1 LQEEAVVLAQHILVP
16 VDFSA
21 PSMQALVYAREL
33 ASKLLARVTLLH
45 VIQTPL
51 LGGEPTAGMGMAYA
65 DLMAQMEADVSQTMA
80 DCVER
85 LREGGLECD
94 SLIIHGAPFEQIVE
108 AARARQVDLI
118 VMATHGHTGLQRFL
132 LGSVAEKVV
141 RLAPC
146 PVLVTRSGEE
156 QDNT

>member
-1 LQEEAVVLAQHILVP
+1 VLAQHILVP

-33 ASKLLARVTLLH
+33 ANKLLARVTLLH

-51 LGGEPTAGMGMAYA
+51 LGGGPTTGMGMAYA
-65 DLMAQMEADVSQTMA
+65 DLMAQMEADATQTMA
-80 DCVER
+80 GCVER
-85 LREGGLECD
+85 LREEGLECD
-94 SLIIHGAPFEQIVE
+94 SIVIHGAPFEQIVE

-146 PVLVTRSGEE
+146 PVLVTRSAEAQG
-156 QDNT
+156 DA

>member
-1 LQEEAVVLAQHILVP
+1 MLPQHILVP

-21 PSMQALVYAREL
+21 PAMQAFVYAREL

-45 VIQTPL
+45 VVQIPPL
-51 LGGEPTAGMGMAYA
+51 GVGGGPTTGMAIAYA
-65 DLMAQMEADVSQTMA
+65 DVMTQLEADASQTMV
-80 DCVER
+80 DYVER
-85 LREGGLECD
+85 AREGGLACD
-94 SLIIHGAPFEQIVE
+94 SIITHGAPFEQIVE

-118 VMATHGHTGLQRFL
+118 VMATHGHTGLQRLL

-146 PVLVTRSGEE
+146 PVLVTRSPEAQG
-156 QDNT
+156 DA